1 MDGFLL
7 FLYLIAFV
15 ISVIMIV
22 AQFQLF
28 AIRRLLEKLVEV
40 TTPRTVVESLPM
52 PDIPSPPPSIAV
64 TPSTAKV
71 YKPNWTMVIIA
82 AVVVVV
88 GLVALIAVLGS
99 GSPK

>member
-40 TTPRTVVESLPM
+40 TTPRTVVASLPM
-52 PDIPSPPPSIAV
+52 PDCQ
-64 TPSTAKV
+64 
-71 YKPNWTMVIIA
+71 
-82 AVVVVV
+82 
-88 GLVALIAVLGS
+88 
-99 GSPK
+99 

>member
-1 MDGFLL
+1 
-7 FLYLIAFV
+7 
-15 ISVIMIV
+15 
-22 AQFQLF
+22 
-28 AIRRLLEKLVEV
+28 
-40 TTPRTVVESLPM
+40 M